1 MNQILEQQSYNE
13 IGRKLESSEFVKN
26 YLKDKKQFIPHID
39 YSTASNFVHYG
50 LAEKYYED
58 SIKKIYKTF
67 PYDGSQAE
75 KQEWLY
81 KSTPLDKFIYNN
93 LYPRTNGY
101 ISLGLNWGSVVGS
114 SDGYGEPS
122 ALEYIHFKGGP
133 NIGFDISGER
143 RPQTKIKNIFE
154 NANVYDETKKRQSN
168 LEYNL
173 PGYFSGSDNGI
184 TIEFWLKK
192 NGFASG
198 STSKEV
204 LFDLWNGKS
213 TSSSEYGR
221 LTLEMDATASNGVF
235 RVTCQ
240 SGSSGFQD
248 IELGSN
254 ATTSSVSDNTWKH
267 YAFSFHQ
274 NTNNEIETKLY
285 INGVLDDSYTKSLTS
300 LTAFGKITG
309 SLQAN
314 IGSLVTT
321 PKGLTSP
328 QLGWGKLVS
337 SSLDEFRYW
346 KVKRSEEEIQRF
358 YNTQVGGGVNT
369 DDETTKLGVYYK
381 FNEGIT
387 LTSSV
392 DSLVLD
398 YSGRVTNGT
407 WVGYESGS
415 RSTNSAIIESSAS
428 IKEYKDP
435 IVYSFHPSV
444 NSFLQEMMLTGSE
457 YDYINQASIWNSL
470 PSWMRDE
477 DSSEN
482 EGNLKNLT
490 QILASE
496 FDNLYLYIEFL
507 TKYKNIEYVGD
518 KNFQKP
524 FAKQLLE
531 HFGFKT
537 YEIFSSADEFE
548 TFLEKNT
555 EDLLSENVFDVK
567 NRIYQNIYNNL
578 THILKSK
585 GTIDG
590 YRNLIHCFGANE
602 NLINLNLYAK
612 NQEYELKDNFSFVSK
627 PKNVLNLYTTDNF
640 NGSVYQMTASNDS
653 TNTKSFVSASS
664 TPELNDFLPFTLESQ
679 IVFPRTKKQSEK
691 GYFFNNFLTS
701 SLFGLYPA
709 LSDQSDTTFSSP
721 NTASL
726 QVYAERDRLESN
738 TTRFRLTGS
747 VINEFPELSS
757 SFFNDVYNGDKW
769 NFSVSIKHNK
779 HPYSNHVSGSLLPSE
794 GAYVLEFYGVNTVL
808 DNIPITGGG
817 KREFYLTSSLTFEQG
832 QALLRSN
839 KRIYCGAEK
848 TNFTGSVLNKSDVKF
863 SNIRCWLDYIPTS
876 SVLSH
881 AKFYNNK
888 GVKDLYQNLGTYNS
902 HIEQQYIP
910 KIDSLILEWNFTE
923 NTGSNSLGEFY
934 VSDESSGSQLYSTS
948 RYGEVG
954 SMVGLQY
961 PGKGHGFKQTSTN
974 MFENEFLPWVQQ
986 KLPETLD
993 SLDMISIKNQDWEV
1007 FSKESRPENH
1017 VLSFEKSMYQVISQD
1032 MLNLFETVIDFNTI
1046 IGHPVN
1052 RYRPNY
1058 KQLDKL
1064 RELYFQ
1070 KVENEPDLERFFEF
1084 YKWIDSAVSKMMTQL
1099 HPATANVSN
1108 NALDVIESH
1117 ILERNKYQHR
1127 FPLLIT
1133 QTSTT
1138 GSLSGY
1144 SKFKYNWNKGFPTL
1158 PLNEE
1163 KNGLW
1168 WKEKSILDGTI
1179 WDSNISSDIIANR
1192 ISLGSIFNEQYT
1204 RNRKTA
1210 LHLSSQRQNK
1220 LKIGINFEEN
1230 KRKDLFNSLE
1240 FKNNNKPLFV
1250 ISGSSLVEPRGEY
1263 NTKLQDGNIHPIQKR
1278 KFEFTINSD
1287 NSLFSGSGK
1296 NYAFFNIVS
1305 SSVSGVYAGQINEN
1319 LEISNLHHDFYNN
1332 EGSIQSP
1339 FTKTH
1344 VGGYQWRHISL
1355 NTGSDV
1361 RQTRPEKF
1369 GIEINNNDLEII
1381 PSDYNDRNLPNAKW
1395 SRDGLVKRLVNIKNI
1410 QNLTSSNILGNFS
1423 ENYEVIHTVGR
1434 KENNLFIRENTGSLA
1449 EYNQSTVIGDLY
1461 DYSIPRRDLTGSN
1474 SIIASRFSS
1483 PGDVQTLSIAYK
1495 DVESNE
1501 YSPYNALPWRNNIV
1515 RNSLNQLWITSS
1527 IKFGIDSN
1535 LTASYH
1541 KTYRNKLYRLENS
1554 GSSVITA
1561 SVFDNNF
1568 VQHQIPRS
1576 DLNYRW
1582 INESAISGNTSLVTI
1597 STPFGFSSASYV
1609 DGKHRSIQFLSQ
1621 SLFGS
1626 YYNAVKSAR
1635 YYGREESV
1643 AGTTYIPNDFIGL
1656 NTNLREPVSSSENTL
1671 GFSSL
1676 VVDNLAGDLEEIRV
1690 NYINS
1695 TLSSDGNGENTE
1707 NSYSLFSPGLA
1718 TILNGILHHRNGV
1731 GGWHP
1736 WKQVRLNEHSVV
1748 KRHKSNNILSLYDYN
1763 QVYIENNREQV
1774 SKRPYSFTNYTESC
1788 VSMNYPL
1795 GISLDQNNKQFTIKV
1810 SYENDLNKF
1819 SNPNLSNKFKEN
1831 DSVLLYNKLNKVYL
1845 DDNSDYQGEF
1855 ISFSYKQRIFPK
1867 RKNVGLDKTRSRVNY
1882 AEESG
1887 FGSNGFDKLSSEI
1900 RTFWPN
1906 TIQRTSVTGSTP
1918 FRNAVSNS
1926 WGRSVY
1932 PLGNE
1937 NIWYSLSESSPS
1949 GTPWNILLPKEKTG
1963 SYDGEL
1969 NIHTT
1974 SSVDYLPYVNA
1985 NVQGMFGTGQLFL
1998 SGANSSS
2005 SLSQVY
2011 ADLPTASLQYVN
2023 LPYVGKLTEYKWPY
2037 DIPQQS
2043 GKTPWY
2049 NSYDE
2054 YSSDLKII
2062 GKDYSIIPEFR
2073 ISEHIEDFYNNG
2085 FGKNNNFLNL
2095 NGGYYSA
2102 SANSTTSSYINQ
2114 FFDNYT
2120 NSDFSDYFNKVYS
2133 DHKKLGIKNK
2143 NIKIS
2148 CKAIKKLLPYNGF
2161 YPVNRTVQLGSLFSQ
2176 SLGPYISG
2184 SDYTSKP
2191 SIALQ
2196 SLLQPYFAPGILYNT
2211 IKSGI
2216 AVDWPLLTGS
2226 TNQTEIDALWTS
2238 QKGTSG
2244 SDFDA
2249 FTLYISSSRA
2259 EQYFTNTTDWG
2270 EYVLSSSF
2278 DNENLG
2284 KFHTRLPFES
2294 LIDIKNTLLS
2304 GTNVYYTSPDKILQP
2319 SGSSNTIFPYFNWKG
2334 EKKPFFEM
2342 AMHNFLSEIP
2352 EFFLKEQK
2360 LTSFRSL
2367 PEQEYKA
2374 LDPDK
2379 TYYMDIVLRKTDE
2392 FDMMRSY
2399 HSASYASGAS
2409 GQYQVPLSFH
2419 GQYYGPPVY
2428 KGDIPSYGASVDMDT
2443 RAYNYADPAY
2453 APYTPPYFYGKS
2465 KIRLAFKP
2473 TEARKYTID
2482 EIVSNALVSSS
2493 CIYPESFSDV
2503 EGVEPLYFAQANCMK
2518 VDSSINILGK
2528 SADDRDTSRGD
2539 SWVIST
2545 KFETPVLNFNN
2556 SNESV
2561 DVLDTVN
2568 NSYNAGFLG
2577 KGMWG
2582 TYGSIPTGS
2591 EGIYFSLEDSYPEVL
2606 QSNLTSSNTTGSLID
2621 ICGFERE
2628 EKKIGKLAD
2637 KKIIKEAVI
2646 AIPYT
2651 LSEIENGV
2659 TVLDKNFFKILGN
2672 KDEGSSIQYMLD
2684 KVKEYNLPPF
2694 MNFNIEENN
2703 IEPFAFY
2710 LFEFSEELDKEDL
2723 SDIWQGVM
2731 PKPARKTSKQD
2742 ISFKH
2747 DFSHSQMLFGHS
2759 LPSDTQWLIFK
2770 LKKRARRNYY
2780 ELLPNKSRVENDITK
2795 NLDKYSYN
2803 WPYDYFSLVEMI
2815 KLEVEQEI
2823 GM

>member
-1 MNQILEQQSYNE
+1 MNQIIEQQSYNK

-26 YLKDKKQFIPHID
+26 YLENKKQFVPHVD

-101 ISLGLNWGSVVGS
+101 ISLGLNWGTAVGS

-122 ALEYIHFKGGP
+122 SLEYIQFKGGP

-143 RPQTKIKNIFE
+143 QPQTKIKNIFD

-173 PGYFSGSDNGI
+173 PGYYSGSDNGI
-184 TIEFWLKK
+184 TVEFWLKK
-192 NGFASG
+192 NGFVTG

-204 LFDLWNGKS
+204 LFDLWNGKAT
-213 TSSSEYGR
+213 TSDEYGR
-221 LTLEMDATASNGVF
+221 LTIEMNATASNGVF

-248 IELGSN
+248 IELGSSV
-254 ATTSSVSDNTWKH
+254 TTSSVSDNTWKH

-274 NTNNEIETKLY
+274 NSNNEIKAKLY
-285 INGVLDDSYTKSLTS
+285 INGELDDTYTESLTS
-300 LTAFGKITG
+300 LSAFGKITG
-309 SLQAN
+309 SLKAN
-314 IGSLVTT
+314 IGSLITT
-321 PKGLTSP
+321 PKGLSSP
-328 QLGWGKLVS
+328 NVGWGKLVS

-346 KVKRSEEEIQRF
+346 KVTRTEEEIKRF

-369 DDETTKLGVYYK
+369 DDETAKLGVYYK
-381 FNEGIT
+381 FNEGVT
-387 LTSSV
+387 HTSSV

-407 WVGYESGS
+407 WTGYESGS
-415 RSTNSAIIESSAS
+415 RSTNSAIVESSAS

-444 NSFLQEMMLTGSE
+444 TSFLNEMMMTGSE
-457 YDYINQASIWNSL
+457 YDYLNQASIWSTL
-470 PSWMRDE
+470 PSWIRDE
-477 DSSEN
+477 DSAKG
-482 EGNLKNLT
+482 EGKLKNLT
-490 QILASE
+490 QVLASE
-496 FDNLYLYIEFL
+496 LDNLFLYIEFL
-507 TKYKNIEYVGD
+507 TKYKNIEYIGD
-518 KNFQKP
+518 KNNQKP

-537 YEIFSSADEFE
+537 YEIFSSANEFE

-555 EDLLSENVFDVK
+555 EDLLEDNLFNVK

-578 THILKSK
+578 VHILKSK

-590 YRNLIHCFGANE
+590 YRNFLHCFGTNE
-602 NLINLNLYAK
+602 NLVKLNLYAN

-627 PKNVLNLYTTDNF
+627 PKNVLNLYSVDNS

-679 IVFPRTKKQSEK
+679 VVFPRTRKQSDK
-691 GYFFNNFLTS
+691 NYFFNNFLTS
-701 SLFGLYPA
+701 SLFGVYPA
-709 LSDQSDTTFSSP
+709 LDNQSDTTFASP
-721 NTASL
+721 NTASFR
-726 QVYAERDRLESN
+726 VYVEKDRLESN
-738 TTRFRLTGS
+738 TARFRLTGS
-747 VINEFPELSS
+747 TINSFPELSS
-757 SFFNDVYNGDKW
+757 SFFNDVYDDNKW
-769 NFSVSIKHNK
+769 NFSVSLRHNK
-779 HPYSNHVSGSLLPSE
+779 YPYSNFVSGSTLSSE
-794 GAYVLEFYGVNTVL
+794 GSYILEFYGVNTVL
-808 DNIPITGGG
+808 DKIPETGGG

-832 QALLRSN
+832 QAFLRSN
-839 KRIYCGAEK
+839 KRVYCGAEK
-848 TNFTGSVLNKSDVKF
+848 TNFTGSTINNSDVKI
-863 SNIRCWLDYIPTS
+863 SNVRFWLDYLPTS

-881 AKFYNNK
+881 GKFYNNK
-888 GVKDLYQNLGTYNS
+888 GIKELYESIGAYNS
-902 HIEQQYIP
+902 YITQQYIP
-910 KIDSLILEWNFTE
+910 KLDTLALEWNFTN
-923 NTGSNSLGEFY
+923 NTGSNSSGEFFVY
-934 VSDESSGSQLYSTS
+934 DETSGSQPYSLTK
-948 RYGEVG
+948 YGEIGTLTNV
-954 SMVGLQY
+954 QY
-961 PGKGHGFKQTSTN
+961 PGKGHGFKQSSEN
-974 MFENEFLPWVQQ
+974 MFEYEYLPWVEQ
-986 KLPETLD
+986 KLPETLN
-993 SLDMISIKNQDWEV
+993 SLDMISIKDQDWEV

-1017 VLSFEKSMYQVISQD
+1017 ILAFEKSMYQSISQD
-1032 MLNLFETVIDFNTI
+1032 MLNMFETVIDFNTV

-1052 RYRPNY
+1052 RYRPKY
-1058 KQLDKL
+1058 KQLEKL
-1064 RELYFQ
+1064 REIYFQ

-1084 YKWIDSAVSKMMTQL
+1084 YKWIDNAVSKMISQL
-1099 HPATANVSN
+1099 HPATANISN

-1117 ILERNKYQHR
+1117 ILERNKYQHK

-1144 SKFKYNWNKGFPTL
+1144 SKLKYNWGEGSPTV

-1168 WKEKSILDGTI
+1168 WKEKAILDDTI

-1192 ISLGSIFNEQYT
+1192 TSFGSIVNEKYT
-1204 RNRKTA
+1204 RNRKSA
-1210 LHLSSQRQNK
+1210 LQISSHKEKQY
-1220 LKIGINFEEN
+1220 KIGINFEDS
-1230 KRKDLFNSLE
+1230 KQKDLFHSLE
-1240 FKNNNKPLFV
+1240 FKNNTKPLFV
-1250 ISGSSLVEPRGEY
+1250 VSGSSLIEPRSEY
-1263 NTKLQDGNIHPIQKR
+1263 NTKLKDGNSHPVKNN
-1278 KFEFTINSD
+1278 KFEFTIDSD
-1287 NSLFSGSGK
+1287 VIDFSGSGK
-1296 NYAFFNIVS
+1296 TLSFFNIVS
-1305 SSVSGVYAGQINEN
+1305 SSVLGVYSGQVGEN
-1319 LEISNLHHDFYNN
+1319 LQITNLHHDFYGK

-1339 FTKTH
+1339 FSKTH

-1355 NTGSDV
+1355 NTGLDT

-1369 GIEINNNDLEII
+1369 GIQINNNDLEII
-1381 PSDYNDRNLPNAKW
+1381 PSNYNNLELPSAKW
-1395 SRDGLVKRLVNIKNI
+1395 SRDGLIKRQNNVKNI
-1410 QNLTSSNILGNFS
+1410 QSLTSSNVLGNFTY
-1423 ENYEVIHTVGR
+1423 NYEVIHSVGR
-1434 KENNLFIRENTGSLA
+1434 KENNFYLRETTGSIA
-1449 EYNQSTVIGDLY
+1449 DYNQSTVVGDLY
-1461 DYSIPRRDLTGSN
+1461 DYVVPRRELTGSK
-1474 SIIASRFSS
+1474 SIIASRFSA

-1495 DVESNE
+1495 DVEANE
-1501 YSPYNALPWRNNIV
+1501 YSPYNALPWRNNII
-1515 RNSLNQLWITSS
+1515 RSSLDQLWLTSS
-1527 IKFGIDSN
+1527 LKFGIDSN

-1541 KTYRNKLYRLENS
+1541 KTHRNKLYRLENS
-1554 GSSVITA
+1554 GSFLITS

-1582 INESAISGNTSLVTI
+1582 IKESAISASTSYKTET
-1597 STPFGFSSASYV
+1597 TPFSFSSASYS

-1621 SLFGS
+1621 SLFGT
-1626 YYNAVKSAR
+1626 YYNVIKAAR
-1635 YYGREESV
+1635 YYGRDETY
-1643 AGTTYIPNDFIGL
+1643 AGSTYIPNDFIGL
-1656 NTNLREPVSSSENTL
+1656 NTNIREPISSSDNKI
-1671 GFSSL
+1671 GFPSL
-1676 VVDNLAGDLEEIRV
+1676 SVVNVTGDLEEIQV

-1695 TLSSDGNGENTE
+1695 TFSSDGNGENTE
-1707 NSYSLFSPGLA
+1707 NAYSSFTPGLA
-1718 TILNGILHHRNGV
+1718 SILNGILHHRNGV

-1736 WKQVRLNEHSVV
+1736 WKQLRLSEHPVV
-1748 KRHKSNNILSLYDYN
+1748 KTHKKNNIVSIYDYN
-1763 QVYIENNREQV
+1763 ETYIENNREQV

-1788 VSMNYPL
+1788 VSTNFPVQ
-1795 GISLDQNNKQFTIKV
+1795 ISLNQNDKSFTIKT
-1810 SYENDLNKF
+1810 SYENQINKF
-1819 SNPNLSNKFKEN
+1819 SNDKINNLFKEDENSTRYKKLSN
-1831 DSVLLYNKLNKVYL
+1831 LYL
-1845 DDNSDYQGEF
+1845 DENSDYSGEF
-1855 ISFSYKQRIFPK
+1855 ISFSYKQRVFPK
-1867 RKNVGLDKTRSRVNY
+1867 RKNVGLDKTRNRVNY

-1887 FGSNGFDKLSSEI
+1887 YGVNGYDKTSSDK

-1906 TIQRTSVTGSTP
+1906 TIQRTSITGSTP
-1918 FRNAVSNS
+1918 FLNAVDNS

-1932 PLGNE
+1932 PLGNQ

-1949 GTPWNILLPKEKTG
+1949 GTPWNIVLPKEKTG

-1969 NIHTT
+1969 NIHST
-1974 SSVDYLPYVNA
+1974 SSADCLPYVNA
-1985 NVQGMFGTGQLFL
+1985 NVQGMFGNGQLFL
-1998 SGANSSS
+1998 SGANSTS

-2037 DIPQQS
+2037 EVSRQS
-2043 GKTPWY
+2043 GKSPWY
-2049 NSYDE
+2049 NSYNEFSQDV
-2054 YSSDLKII
+2054 KII
-2062 GKDYSIIPEFR
+2062 GKDYSVIPEFR
-2073 ISEHIEDFYNNG
+2073 ISEHVEDYYNNG
-2085 FGKNNNFLNL
+2085 YSLNNNFLSID
-2095 NGGYYSA
+2095 GGYNSSSA
-2102 SANSTTSSYINQ
+2102 TSITSSYINE

-2120 NSDFSDYFNKVYS
+2120 NSDFSKYFNKVYS

-2143 NIKIS
+2143 NITIS

-2161 YPVNRTVQLGSLFSQ
+2161 YPVNRTIQLGTLFSR

-2216 AVDWPLLTGS
+2216 AVDWPILTGS
-2226 TNQTEIDALWTS
+2226 TNQSEVDTLWTA

-2244 SDFDA
+2244 TDFDA

-2278 DNENLG
+2278 DNDNLG
-2284 KFHTRLPFES
+2284 KFHSRIPFES

-2304 GTNVYYTSPDKILQP
+2304 GTNVYYIGSDKILQP
-2319 SGSSNTIFPYFNWKG
+2319 SGSSNTIYPYFNWKG

-2342 AMHNFLSEIP
+2342 AMHNFLSEVP
-2352 EFFLKEQK
+2352 EFFLQEQK
-2360 LTSFRSL
+2360 LTSFKSL
-2367 PEQEYKA
+2367 PEQEYKS

-2379 TYYMDIVLRKTDE
+2379 TYYMDIVLKKTDD

-2399 HSASYASGAS
+2399 HSASFASGAS

-2419 GQYYGPPVY
+2419 GQYFGPPVY

-2465 KIRLAFKP
+2465 KLRLSFKP

-2493 CIYPESFSDV
+2493 YIFPESFFSV
-2503 EGVEPLYFAQANCMK
+2503 EGDKPLYFAQANAMK
-2518 VDSSINILGK
+2518 VDSSVNILGK
-2528 SADDRDTSRGD
+2528 STDNRDSSRGD

-2545 KFETPVLNFNN
+2545 KFETPVLNFNS
-2556 SNESV
+2556 SNESD
-2561 DVLDTVN
+2561 DVLETVD
-2568 NSYNAGFLG
+2568 SLYNAGFLG

-2582 TYGSIPTGS
+2582 TYGNIPTGS
-2591 EGIYFSLEDSYPEVL
+2591 EGIYFSLEDSYPEIL

-2621 ICGFERE
+2621 VCGFERV

-2646 AIPYT
+2646 AIPYS
-2651 LSEIENGV
+2651 LSQLDNGV
-2659 TVLDKNFFKILGN
+2659 SVLDRNFFKILGER
-2672 KDEGSSIQYMLD
+2672 KKGSSIDYMLNRIKD
-2684 KVKEYNLPPF
+2684 YHLPPF
-2694 MNFNIEENN
+2694 MDFNLKENDLD
-2703 IEPFAFY
+2703 PYAFY
-2710 LFEFSEELDKEDL
+2710 LFEFSEELDKQDL

-2731 PKPARKTSKQD
+2731 PKPARKATKQD
-2742 ISFKH
+2742 IAFKH
-2747 DFSHSQMLFGHS
+2747 DFSDSEMLFGHT

-2770 LKKRARRNYY
+2770 LKRRARKNYY
-2780 ELLPNKSRVENDITK
+2780 ELLPNKSRVDNELTNEV
-2795 NLDKYSYN
+2795 DKYSYN
-2803 WPYDYFSLVEMI
+2803 WPYDYFSLVEMV
-2815 KLEVEQEI
+2815 KLEIEQEV
-2823 GM
+2823 GV